1 MFRVLCATLLA
12 ICITSP
18 AHAAGRLFVVSKA
31 KKALQVFDVDTGKLE
46 FEIAGHGE
54 PHEVAVSA
62 DGRFAYI
69 SDAVGYKNTVTV
81 VDVEKRAVAEEIN
94 FQPHLRAHGLGLTR
108 DGSKLYATSA
118 PTRAVVELT
127 TSPLKISRT
136 FKFFADTVENV
147 ALTPDE
153 SLLFASSSFDG
164 NIQVIDLAKG
174 EFERSII
181 SGDGAEG
188 LNVTPD
194 GSELWVANRVDQ
206 TVSVI
211 DVARRKRTH
220 SLPCVGNPMHVYF
233 TADGAEAI
241 VTAAVGDRL
250 AIFDRA
256 KRTETTRFEV
266 GDFPIELTFGEAG
279 GPAFVTCAVG
289 NDIAVVDIAARKVL
303 RRIACGGDPEGIA
316 YAPK

>member
-1 MFRVLCATLLA
+1 MFRVVCATVVA
-12 ICITSP
+12 ICIAAP

-31 KKALQVFDVDTGKLE
+31 KKALQVFDAETGKME

-54 PHEVAVSA
+54 PHEVAVTT
-62 DGRFAYI
+62 DGRFAFI
-69 SDAVGYKNTVTV
+69 GDAVGYKNTVTV
-81 VDVEKRAVAEEIN
+81 VDVEKRAVSEEIN
-94 FQPHLRAHGLGLTR
+94 FQPHLRAHGLAVTK
-108 DGSKLYATSA
+108 DGTKLYATSA

-127 TSPLKISRT
+127 SSPLKIART
-136 FKFFADTVENV
+136 FKFFADTVENI

-181 SGDGAEG
+181 SGAGAEG

-194 GSELWVANRVDQ
+194 GTELWVSNRVDQ
-206 TVSVI
+206 TVAVI
-211 DVARRKRTH
+211 DLAKRKRVATI
-220 SLPCVGNPMHVYF
+220 PCVGNPMHVYF
-233 TADGAEAI
+233 TADGSEAV
-241 VTAAVGDRL
+241 VTVAVGDRL
-250 AIFDRA
+250 AIFNRA

-266 GDFPIELTFGEAG
+266 GDFPIEMTWGEAG
-279 GPAFVTCAVG
+279 GPAFVACAVG

-303 RRIACGGDPEGIA
+303 RRIPCGGDPEGIA